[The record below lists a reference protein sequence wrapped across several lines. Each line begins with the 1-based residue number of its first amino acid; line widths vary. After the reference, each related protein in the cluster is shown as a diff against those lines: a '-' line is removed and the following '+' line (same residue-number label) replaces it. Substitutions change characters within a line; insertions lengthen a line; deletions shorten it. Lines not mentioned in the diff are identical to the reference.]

1 MVSAVASFA
10 SRSKWSWR
18 ASAACGTRSTRL
30 RNKRNHSVG
39 RCPCA
44 WVRKRC
50 YELTESSP
58 RAWASLAGASSG
70 EIVPHGAYRGARI
83 KMVVALRTC
92 ELVFLPY
99 LLARCATGAAPRR
112 KSRRLAEFGTER
124 AGVEPENIGVFGDFA
139 HARGKGCS
147 RPTPA
152 PRSCVKFSPS
162 CLVSVTESEGLG
174 LTQPEASQA
183 SLPPNYPRYNSPFL
197 QIDPSL
203 ALSLHSSSPLCT
215 KEIICFGI
223 MIPNLSKFR
232 PPLIS
237 SFGCC
242 TLAPRPGPGYAGTTR
257 RARPEPGAF
266 STPAPDRDLDWNW
279 S

>member
-1 MVSAVASFA
+1 
-10 SRSKWSWR
+10 
-18 ASAACGTRSTRL
+18 
-30 RNKRNHSVG
+30 
-39 RCPCA
+39 
-44 WVRKRC
+44 
-50 YELTESSP
+50 
-58 RAWASLAGASSG
+58 
-70 EIVPHGAYRGARI
+70 
-83 KMVVALRTC
+83 MVVALRTC

-232 PPLIS
+232 PTLIS